1 MGATTQ
7 ILIGILLPLL
17 GTTLGSAVVFFVRD
31 EVKPAV
37 QKALLG
43 FASGVMIAASVWSLL
58 IPAIEMAEKQGGI
71 AWIPAAVGFL
81 SGMGFLL
88 LLDTF
93 VPHLHVNAEEPEGK
107 RSGLGRS
114 AMLMLAV
121 TLHNFPEGMA
131 VGVVFV
137 GAVSGSEMVSAAG
150 AFALALGI
158 AIQNFP

>member
-93 VPHLHVNAEEPEGK
+93 VPHLHVNAESRRGNAP
-107 RSGLGRS
+107 
-114 AMLMLAV
+114 V
-121 TLHNFPEGMA
+121 W
-131 VGVVFV
+131 GV
-137 GAVSGSEMVSAAG
+137 
-150 AFALALGI
+150 LLC
-158 AIQNFP
+158 